1 MKQIPTLLIAFI
13 LGMTVTTIVSWKN
26 NNNKNS
32 QRQSAD
38 YNTPNTDVR
47 QMIAIR
53 RLKLKQGVS
62 PESFEKFITEKLS
75 HNAYAAPGIKEY
87 VAKGERGDD
96 VGNYIHILMFDS
108 KTTRDVYFPAPG
120 TNADMPASIKTLRM
134 LPIKEKL
141 RWRIW

>member
-32 QRQSAD
+32 QRQSAG
-38 YNTPNTDVR
+38 YNAPNTDVR

-62 PESFEKFITEKLS
+62 PESFENSSQK
-75 HNAYAAPGIKEY
+75 
-87 VAKGERGDD
+87 
-96 VGNYIHILMFDS
+96 NYHI
-108 KTTRDVYFPAPG
+108 
-120 TNADMPASIKTLRM
+120 MPM
-134 LPIKEKL
+134 QHPV
-141 RWRIW
+141 